1 MQSQPPPFA
10 FPLRYRCQAFVLHEL
25 VRAIARRVAEEP
37 ILRVEAAG
45 SVDSE
50 LTWIVGA
57 AVNVRAHDA
66 RREGKAE
73 VKVRAEEADAGAVAR
88 ERDAE
93 ESREQ

>member
-1 MQSQPPPFA
+1 MA
-10 FPLRYRCQAFVLHEL
+10 EAEEHALRQAFVLHEL

-57 AVNVRAHDA
+57 AVNVRAHDV

-73 VKVRAEEADAGAVAR
+73 VKVRAEEADARAVACDR
-88 ERDAE
+88 TE